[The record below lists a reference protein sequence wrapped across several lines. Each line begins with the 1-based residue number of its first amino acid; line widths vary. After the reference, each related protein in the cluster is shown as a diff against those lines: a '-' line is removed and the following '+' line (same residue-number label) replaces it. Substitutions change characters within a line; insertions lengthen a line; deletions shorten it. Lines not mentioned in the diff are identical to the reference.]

1 MSGAMH
7 FWELI
12 IGTVIAL
19 LQLINPLAA
28 TPAFLAIT
36 EGDSEE
42 RRREQALKGCLY
54 MVGILV
60 AFLIGGTFI
69 MNFFGLSLPG
79 MRIAGGL
86 LVAGIGASMLSPP
99 AGRAGPDDRETAA
112 ARAKRDISFTPL
124 AMPTLSGPGSI
135 AVTLGLQLAR
145 PRPARLWGDYSRDS
159 FRGRG
164 DLHRPTALGPHRE
177 GDRRKRHVGAHAHH
191 GFPTALR
198 RRAVRGERRARRRHG
213 SRPAAK
219 HPRHARHLIPRRRRS
234 VLSRHARA
242 AGTAHQDQLLF
253 RIDSVEDN
261 APVVVE

>member
-1 MSGAMH
+1 MH

-12 IGTVIAL
+12 LGTVIAL
-19 LQLINPLAA
+19 LPLINPLAA

-124 AMPTLSGPGSI
+124 AMPTLSGQGSI
-135 AVTLGLQLAR
+135 AVTLGFSSLAR
-145 PRPARLWGDYSRDS
+145 GPLDY
-159 FRGRG
+159 G
-164 DLHRPTALGPHRE
+164 AIILGILFVA
-177 GDRRKRHVGAHAHH
+177 GVTY
-191 GFPTALR
+191 TALR
-198 RRAVRGERRARRRHG
+198 LSGRIVKVIGVNGMSALTRIMGFLLLCVGVQFVVNGVLGVATD
-213 SRPAAK
+213 PA
-219 HPRHARHLIPRRRRS
+219 LLRS
-234 VLSRHARA
+234 IRDTLA
-242 AGTAHQDQLLF
+242 T
-253 RIDSVEDN
+253 
-261 APVVVE
+261 

>member
-1 MSGAMH
+1 MH

-12 IGTVIAL
+12 LGTVVAL
-19 LQLINPLAA
+19 LPLINPLAA

-42 RRREQALKGCLY
+42 RRREQALKGCIY

-86 LVAGIGASMLSPP
+86 LVAGIGTSMLSPP
-99 AGRAGPDDRETAA
+99 ARRAGPEDQETAA

-135 AVTLGLQLAR
+135 AVTLGFSSLAR
-145 PRPARLWGDYSRDS
+145 GPLDY
-159 FRGRG
+159 G
-164 DLHRPTALGPHRE
+164 AIILGILFVA
-177 GDRRKRHVGAHAHH
+177 GVTYA
-191 GFPTALR
+191 ALR
-198 RRAVRGERRARRRHG
+198 LSGRIVQVIGVNGMSALTRIMGFLLLCVGVQFVVNGVLGIATDPVLLRGIRDALA
-213 SRPAAK
+213 S
-219 HPRHARHLIPRRRRS
+219 
-234 VLSRHARA
+234 
-242 AGTAHQDQLLF
+242 
-253 RIDSVEDN
+253 
-261 APVVVE
+261 

>member
-1 MSGAMH
+1 MH

-12 IGTVIAL
+12 LGTVIAL
-19 LQLINPLAA
+19 LPLINPLAA

-135 AVTLGLQLAR
+135 AVTLGFSSLAR
-145 PRPARLWGDYSRDS
+145 GPLDY
-159 FRGRG
+159 G
-164 DLHRPTALGPHRE
+164 AIILGILFVA
-177 GDRRKRHVGAHAHH
+177 GVTY
-191 GFPTALR
+191 TALR
-198 RRAVRGERRARRRHG
+198 LSGRIVKVIGVNGMSALTRIMGFLLLCVGVQFVVNGVLGVATD
-213 SRPAAK
+213 PA
-219 HPRHARHLIPRRRRS
+219 LLRS
-234 VLSRHARA
+234 IRDTLA
-242 AGTAHQDQLLF
+242 T
-253 RIDSVEDN
+253 
-261 APVVVE
+261 